1 MPCTI
6 YLIQLVVYV
15 ANNEL
20 PPQNLENSEF
30 IILPSENKS
39 DDDES
44 SMQKMGLAIDRNIPG
59 NYL

>member
-20 PPQNLENSEF
+20 PPQNSENSEF

>member
-1 MPCTI
+1 M
-6 YLIQLVVYV
+6 

-20 PPQNLENSEF
+20 PPQNSENSEF